1 MCTTYTAIY
10 IINKLHF
17 IICVL
22 IYLNS
27 CCKKREISHINRK
40 FSFGKKQ
47 YYRLRGCDDITG
59 MIVTVVTWG
68 WKMAI
73 ME

>member
-1 MCTTYTAIY
+1 M
-10 IINKLHF
+10 
-17 IICVL
+17 
-22 IYLNS
+22 
-27 CCKKREISHINRK
+27 
-40 FSFGKKQ
+40 Q

-68 WKMAI
+68 WKIVI